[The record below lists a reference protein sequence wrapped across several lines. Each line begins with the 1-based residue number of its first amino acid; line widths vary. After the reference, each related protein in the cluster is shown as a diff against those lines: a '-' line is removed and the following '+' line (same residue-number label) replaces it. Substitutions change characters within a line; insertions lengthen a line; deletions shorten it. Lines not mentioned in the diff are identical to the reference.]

1 MACLSNTGANQ
12 TKAYQRISDQTM
24 HLFVTGGT
32 GFFGKALLRHWSA
45 GGELVLAGTRFT
57 ILSRDPARFR
67 AEHGKLLAGMDV
79 RLVAGDIQRPDTLPE
94 ADYTHVLHAATDST
108 TGLAITPLQRFDQ
121 IVSGTRN
128 VLDLAL
134 RCGKPRVLMTSS
146 GGVYGCVAQFPG
158 GVPESYTGMT
168 DPLDPQNAY
177 SVAKRQAEHLCA
189 LYLNEY
195 GLQSVVAR
203 CFAFVGEDLPLGAH
217 FAIGNFIR
225 DALVGEDIVILG
237 DGTPVRSYMDQ
248 RDLACWLTALL
259 LRGASGRAYNVGS
272 REAVT
277 IAGLAE
283 RVAALVPGRHPKIR
297 LMKRVSMGQD
307 AQRDFYLPDVSR
319 AHDELGLRMKIGLDD
334 AIRHVLERY
343 QRTF

>member
-1 MACLSNTGANQ
+1 M
-12 TKAYQRISDQTM
+12 
-24 HLFVTGGT
+24 
-32 GFFGKALLRHWSA
+32 
-45 GGELVLAGTRFT
+45 
-57 ILSRDPARFR
+57 
-67 AEHGKLLAGMDV
+67 
-79 RLVAGDIQRPDTLPE
+79 AGDIQRLDTLPE
-94 ADYTHVLHAATDST
+94 ADYTHVLHAVTDST

-121 IVSGTRN
+121 IVGGTRN

-134 RCGKPRVLMTSS
+134 RCGKPHVLMTSS

-158 GVPESYTGMT
+158 GVPESYTGMA

-248 RDLACWLTALL
+248 RDLACWLTTLL
-259 LRGASGRAYNVGS
+259 LRGESGRAYNIGS
-272 REAVT
+272 GEAIT
-277 IAGLAE
+277 IGGLAE
-283 RVAALVPGRHPKIR
+283 RVATLMPGRRPKIR
-297 LMKRVSMGQD
+297 VMKRVSEGQ
-307 AQRDFYLPDVSR
+307 AARRDFYLPDVSR
-319 AHDELGLRMKIGLDD
+319 ARDELGLRAEIGLDD
-334 AIRHVLERY
+334 V
-343 QRTF
+343 

>member
-1 MACLSNTGANQ
+1 
-12 TKAYQRISDQTM
+12 M

-45 GGELVLAGTRFT
+45 DSEPLLTGTRFT
-57 ILSRDPARFR
+57 ILSRDPARFL

-79 RLVAGDIQRPDTLPE
+79 RLVAGDIQRSDTLPE

-121 IVSGTRN
+121 IVGGTRN

-134 RCGKPRVLMTSS
+134 RCGKPRVLLTSS
-146 GGVYGCVAQFPG
+146 GGVYGCISQFPG
-158 GVPESYTGMT
+158 GVPESYTGMSDT
-168 DPLDPQNAY
+168 LDPQNAY

-189 LYLNEY
+189 LYLHEY

-225 DALVGEDIVILG
+225 DALVGEDIVIQG
-237 DGTPVRSYMDQ
+237 DGTPVRSFMDQ
-248 RDLACWLTALL
+248 RDLACWLTTLL
-259 LRGASGRAYNVGS
+259 LRGEIGQAYNIGS
-272 REAVT
+272 GEAIT
-277 IAGLAE
+277 IRGLAE
-283 RVAALVPGRHPKIR
+283 RVATLTPGRRPKIR
-297 LMKRVSMGQD
+297 IMNRVSEGQ
-307 AQRDFYLPDVSR
+307 AARRNFYLPDVSR
-319 AHDELGLRMKIGLDD
+319 ARDELGLRAKIGLDD
-334 AIRHVLERY
+334 AIRNVFSRLCLA
-343 QRTF
+343 